1 MLKMMPANNT
11 IFGVKII
18 IAIVAFCMVT
28 GFISAEVEADS
39 GSGNETSEMNFTG
52 CSGAKTLQN
61 ASECTSEKGGASWHI
76 FRTDQTPVSWVNYTR
91 PVIFSYGY
99 DYQIGVTKCLGQQY
113 YLAYVYDGWDGAG
126 NGVNNTPVVYRGP
139 LNWGSHT
146 STDSGEVHTPQYHWT
161 NATTYEVIMANIA
174 AGVNVNGW
182 RISGTRPNNT
192 NFKCVKKDSD
202 GKCTKKKR
210 VYDFVWESWEAT
222 KFWRIWQD
230 PYAGYIPS
238 YSGGAPVGYFCANNM
253 DDFSGSSTL
262 NIKVKNESIGR
273 FNDKYREGTDA
284 DPVYAKPG
292 DMIRY
297 HTDYSPGAQGAYNK
311 KAQYVSVNN
320 GSLYGSPSFSTAG
333 ALLRGARGSWENKVT
348 INAGDFNYSDAIVSG
363 AGDTGYRS
371 KENPHEVLPSEAG
384 NDLDE
389 TAATT
394 SNTPVSAYVGLR
406 YSPSYGYILA
416 KVNVDM
422 SDTAR
427 VFVPYNFINE
437 PNKPGHSG
445 EDDPTPNDND
455 NPSNPGG
462 NTDNSHK
469 IVFAGEE
476 DAFDFSIDV
485 KPRYN
490 PETDGEYATV
500 VRGAKWRLGLCIG
513 EVACNSESYN
523 YSNEGSGNLNESYLM
538 EGAEGIKKTLNINI
552 PDIAAGSRICVVA
565 EVWPADS
572 GSFTN
577 WQVSGYTNSWKRSPR
592 ACYTV
597 AKKPSIQFWGGNVFS
612 RGNLV
617 TSTAVKNNLA
627 GYPEYAYSAKEK
639 KGTFV
644 FGSWGELGVVGNGTI
659 SGFGSGA
666 SMGYGQNGILGLSP
680 NSFANNSIVSNPGG
694 GRDSSFCK
702 RIPLTIPN
710 SPCDDPINGLSSAI
724 NITKA
729 ASDKESIVTLL
740 ASGDA
745 SKMTNYAHYDTDETI
760 TKAGYNAIG
769 ETIDG
774 STTRVV
780 SSDGSITIGS
790 DLDYLNGEYTGF
802 SQMPKLIIY
811 AKKNIYID
819 CGVNRIDALLIANDT
834 VVTCNNFEND
844 LNDNNVKKRIND
856 PDNSVQLTVNG
867 AIIAKRLI
875 PNRTYGA
882 ATGVNSIVP
891 AEIVNFDPT
900 LYQFGGSAE
909 SDDDTTGRLDM
920 TYIHELAPRL

>member
-1 MLKMMPANNT
+1 MKTKVIRKIVVATM
-11 IFGVKII
+11 IFVVGA
-18 IAIVAFCMVT
+18 AISVGSVFAD
-28 GFISAEVEADS
+28 DS
-39 GSGNETSEMNFTG
+39 GSGSSGGQATTTTCNTATHVKNTEQ
-52 CSGAKTLQN
+52 CSDN
-61 ASECTSEKGGASWHI
+61 YGGASWHI
-76 FRTDQTPVSWVNYTR
+76 FSVNYP
-91 PVIFSYGY
+91 PVLNNNLDRVQPWSLGPTYNTNEKFMKDGGY
-99 DYQIGVTKCLGQQY
+99 DWAFSCPASKYDY
-113 YLAYVYDGWDGAG
+113 YLAYVYDGW
-126 NGVNNTPVVYRGP
+126 NGLKMTNGPVWYGP
-139 LNWGSHT
+139 LQWQVACGEIGDHCNHPVYHTRNAHSYATGVESMRNGTANTLRITGSHPT
-146 STDSGEVHTPQYHWT
+146 SKSDSSYVSGDALAFYQKYCY
-161 NATTYEVIMANIA
+161 AT
-174 AGVNVNGW
+174 G
-182 RISGTRPNNT
+182 RCDPN
-192 NFKCVKKDSD
+192 S
-202 GKCTKKKR
+202 
-210 VYDFVWESWEAT
+210 SS
-222 KFWRIWQD
+222 
-230 PYAGYIPS
+230 IP
-238 YSGGAPVGYFCANNM
+238 AIGYFCIPKTPYYTPFSAN
-253 DDFSGSSTL
+253 SSID
-262 NIKVKNESIGR
+262 IKVNNSDGPI
-273 FNDKYREGTDA
+273 Y
-284 DPVYAKPG
+284 VKPG
-292 DMIRY
+292 DSLVFKTNY
-297 HTDYSPGAQGAYNK
+297 YPGAQAGYGIT
-311 KAQYVSVNN
+311 AQSINVDGEGIRPGGYTDFLTLGTLFGWYSGRGGWQNAFTVSKN
-320 GSLYGSPSFSTAG
+320 FSNEVLTYSGTAG
-333 ALLRGARGSWENKVT
+333 NTSTFNDGDGNSHTVRKNDVGENSPV
-348 INAGDFNYSDAIVSG
+348 
-363 AGDTGYRS
+363 
-371 KENPHEVLPSEAG
+371 
-384 NDLDE
+384 E
-389 TAATT
+389 TAALTR
-394 SNTPVSAYVGLR
+394 NTPGSVYSRSYYDAYV
-406 YSPSYGYILA
+406 LA
-416 KVNVDM
+416 DINTQL
-422 SDTAR
+422 SDSAKAA
-427 VFVPYNFINE
+427 VPYNFTNSINITTE
-437 PNKPGHSG
+437 TENKDGSL
-445 EDDPTPNDND
+445 N
-455 NPSNPGG
+455 
-462 NTDNSHK
+462 
-469 IVFAGEE
+469 IAYAGETK
-476 DAFDFSIDV
+476 DISFDITTNLRRNNLIGD
-485 KPRYN
+485 
-490 PETDGEYATV
+490 EYATI
-500 VRGAKWRLGLCIG
+500 VRNAHTRLKICYTEGGCYYSEPKKIDDLHVSEDIKSVAK
-513 EVACNSESYN
+513 
-523 YSNEGSGNLNESYLM
+523 SGD
-538 EGAEGIKKTLNINI
+538 TTTINI
-552 PDIAAGSRICVVA
+552 PDIRAGS
-565 EVWPADS
+565 EVCIQAGIYPKDS
-572 GSFTN
+572 YSDN
-577 WQVSGYTNSWKRSPR
+577 NIKMDAYNINDDNSWQYSGAK
-592 ACYTV
+592 CYKV
-597 AKKPSIQFWGGNVFS
+597 AKRPSIQFWGGNVFS
-612 RGNLV
+612 RGNLN
-617 TSTAVKNNLA
+617 TSTAEKVKKNLA
-627 GYPEYAYSAKEK
+627 GYSSSYSATAES
-639 KGTFV
+639 GQAILA